1 MNISIVYILAGV
13 VLLYAGAEGLVR
25 GSASLAARIGLTPL
39 VIGLTVVAFGTSM
52 PELVVSVGATLAGNG
67 AIAAGN
73 VVGSNIGNI
82 ALILGLSA
90 LVSPPV
96 VNARVVRVDLPIL
109 VAVSLALVWMLGDGR
124 VERTEGALL
133 VVALIAYLAFSLR
146 VARTEPPEIQTE
158 FAEGMP
164 RGPRSP
170 LLDVVF
176 VVVGLG
182 LLVLG
187 ARLLVDG
194 AVTIAQGFGVSDAV
208 IGLTVVAIGTSLV
221 HRAEVQVPLR
231 ERDLDPRLAE
241 AAVDLRQHRALRRQ
255 PRRDLAHPDP
265 QLEVQRAVA
274 EAGEERHRRRLL
286 HHRGCAGAASMRIS
300 QHLLHV
306 AAVRHPHR
314 DRQARHRVGERPVGH
329 LLARPGRR
337 WGRSAP
343 TGRR

>member
-109 VAVSLALVWMLGDGR
+109 VAVSLALVWMLADGR
-124 VERTEGALL
+124 VERAEGALL

-158 FAEGMP
+158 FADGMP

-208 IGLTVVAIGTSLV
+208 IGLTVVAIGTSLPELATSLIAAGKGEGDIAV
-221 HRAEVQVPLR
+221 GNVVGSNIFNVLGIVGVAALVRPLQGVGMS
-231 ERDLDPRLAE
+231 
-241 AAVDLRQHRALRRQ
+241 AVDLGVMFVLTLILLPMMRSGFRVARWEGGALV
-255 PRRDLAHPDP
+255 LGYIAYMAY
-265 QLEVQRAVA
+265 LV
-274 EAGEERHRRRLL
+274 
-286 HHRGCAGAASMRIS
+286 
-300 QHLLHV
+300 
-306 AAVRHPHR
+306 
-314 DRQARHRVGERPVGH
+314 
-329 LLARPGRR
+329 
-337 WGRSAP
+337 
-343 TGRR
+343 T